1 MNAIPAQELGVLA
14 LPQNAAPANSL
25 HPHEALDILLRQRFG
40 VEYQPI
46 VDTVS
51 GDIAGFEALAR
62 FWQADGSPVVPDRM
76 FGLLH
81 DNPLL
86 LFHAELEMKKL
97 QIAAA
102 PDAGMLFL
110 NIDPDSYNAGN
121 VRESNVFAELFAQ
134 HQRPGCELVI
144 EVIENLH
151 IGDVLFTRLMI
162 DDLKAVG
169 VKIAMDDLGTSSG
182 LFSFD
187 AMMDSAFI
195 KFDRSWLANIP
206 ERRRLTILEWTQKM
220 ISQLGI
226 KTVLEGVETRDD
238 LLLAREMGFSFVQGF
253 LYSKDF
259 VRKRFA

>member
-1 MNAIPAQELGVLA
+1 MNTITA
-14 LPQNAAPANSL
+14 LEQNMLTSPQNAAPANSL
-25 HPHEALDILLRQRFG
+25 HPHEALDILLKRRFG

-51 GDIAGFEALAR
+51 GDIQATRHWPASGGRMEHP
-62 FWQADGSPVVPDRM
+62 WQPDRM

-97 QIAAA
+97 QIAAV
-102 PDAGMLFL
+102 PDTAKLFL
-110 NIDPDSYNAGN
+110 NVDPDSYHAGN
-121 VRESNVFAELFAQ
+121 ARESNVFAELFAQ

-151 IGDVLFTRLMI
+151 IGDVHFTRLMI

-187 AMMDSAFI
+187 AMMDSASHQI
-195 KFDRSWLANIP
+195 
-206 ERRRLTILEWTQKM
+206 
-220 ISQLGI
+220 
-226 KTVLEGVETRDD
+226 
-238 LLLAREMGFSFVQGF
+238 
-253 LYSKDF
+253 
-259 VRKRFA
+259 

>member
-1 MNAIPAQELGVLA
+1 MNTITA
-14 LPQNAAPANSL
+14 LEQNMLTSPQNAAPANSL
-25 HPHEALDILLRQRFG
+25 HPHEALDILLKRRFG

-51 GDIAGFEALAR
+51 GDIQATRHWPASGGRMEHP
-62 FWQADGSPVVPDRM
+62 WQPDRM

-97 QIAAA
+97 QIAAV
-102 PDAGMLFL
+102 PDTAKLFL
-110 NIDPDSYNAGN
+110 NVDPDSYHAGN
-121 VRESNVFAELFAQ
+121 ALESNVFAELFAQ

-151 IGDVLFTRLMI
+151 IGDVHFTRLMI

-187 AMMDSAFI
+187 AMMDSASHQI
-195 KFDRSWLANIP
+195 
-206 ERRRLTILEWTQKM
+206 
-220 ISQLGI
+220 
-226 KTVLEGVETRDD
+226 
-238 LLLAREMGFSFVQGF
+238 
-253 LYSKDF
+253 
-259 VRKRFA
+259 

>member
-1 MNAIPAQELGVLA
+1 MSAIPALEVGVLA

-25 HPHEALDILLRQRFG
+25 HPHEALDILLKRRFG

-46 VDTVS
+46 VDTMS
-51 GDIAGFEALAR
+51 GDIAGYEALAR
-62 FWQADGSPVVPDRM
+62 FWRSDGTPVAPDRM

-110 NIDPDSYNAGN
+110 NVDPDSYNAGN
-121 VRESNVFAELFAQ
+121 ARESNVFAELFAQ

-151 IGDVLFTRLMI
+151 IGDVHFTRLMI

-206 ERRRLTILEWTQKM
+206 ERRRLIILEWTQKM

-238 LLLAREMGFSFVQGF
+238 LLLARKMGFSFVQGF

>member
-1 MNAIPAQELGVLA
+1 MNTITA
-14 LPQNAAPANSL
+14 LEQNMLTSPQNAAPANSL
-25 HPHEALDILLRQRFG
+25 HPHEALDILLKRRFG

-51 GDIAGFEALAR
+51 GDIQATRHWPASGGRMEHP
-62 FWQADGSPVVPDRM
+62 WQPDRM

-97 QIAAA
+97 QIAAV
-102 PDAGMLFL
+102 PDTAKLFL
-110 NIDPDSYNAGN
+110 NVDPDSYHAGN
-121 VRESNVFAELFAQ
+121 ARESNVFAESFAQ

-151 IGDVLFTRLMI
+151 IGDVHFTRLMI

-187 AMMDSAFI
+187 AMMDSASHQI
-195 KFDRSWLANIP
+195 
-206 ERRRLTILEWTQKM
+206 
-220 ISQLGI
+220 
-226 KTVLEGVETRDD
+226 
-238 LLLAREMGFSFVQGF
+238 
-253 LYSKDF
+253 
-259 VRKRFA
+259 